1 MLSNVWNNSKTLTEF
16 VDLLTRHYVQ
26 TKPKTIVSTLKA
38 RQEKALLMAAESA
51 GESSESTDV
60 NGETGAKPRRKL
72 QPLGPN
78 VMVLPRRETPVD
90 KEKEVGR
97 WKVIEQELIER
108 GLPVLGKYPKQPL
121 H

>member
-26 TKPKTIVSTLKA
+26 TKPKTIVSTLKT
-38 RQEKALLMAAESA
+38 RQEKALLMAAES
-51 GESSESTDV
+51 GDVSTDV
-60 NGETGAKPRRKL
+60 NSETGAKPRRKL

-90 KEKEVGR
+90 KEKEIGR